1 MEPGTFA
8 GGERLVQ
15 RVERILKDRWYQEY
29 LLRNATR
36 EAKRRFC
43 RHNFQHMLDVARVAY
58 ILLLE
63 AGDLQVFVRQYSLSG
78 REAAR
83 EIIYAAGLL
92 HDIGRW
98 EEYDHQ
104 QDHAAASA
112 RLAKELMSRTG
123 FTPLEIDIVT
133 RAIGEHRRRDAH
145 ETLLGRYL
153 HAADRL
159 SRPCLSCP
167 VQADCHWF
175 ADRRRQAYFTY

>member
-1 MEPGTFA
+1 MEPSTR
-8 GGERLVQ
+8 GGGVSLLQ
-15 RVERILKDRWYQEY
+15 RVERILKDRWYKEY

-58 ILLLE
+58 ILMLE
-63 AGDLQVFVRQYSLSG
+63 AGDLQVFVRQYHFSG
-78 REAAR
+78 PEAAR

-104 QDHAAASA
+104 MDHAAASA
-112 RLAKELMSRTG
+112 RLAKELMGRTG
-123 FTPLEIDIVT
+123 FSPLEVDIVV
-133 RAIGEHRRRDAH
+133 RAILEHRRRDGQ

-167 VQADCHWF
+167 VQAECHWF
-175 ADRRRQAYFTY
+175 ADRRRPAYFTY